1 MYLQSAKL
9 ANDAVVGV
17 DFVSVK
23 HLSSANKQ
31 IAGGSGKKNTGIKCG
46 QIIDTRWS
54 VARAFA
60 PVWS

>member
-31 IAGGSGKKNTGIKCG
+31 ISGGSGKKNTGIKC
-46 QIIDTRWS
+46 
-54 VARAFA
+54 
-60 PVWS
+60 